1 MTVKDWI
8 YQALTV
14 GCYLVAVIAGLY
26 ARNKG
31 KINKL
36 TLAGKVMEVVGQLA
50 TYAVHEAERT
60 ELNGAG
66 KRKMAEE
73 TVSQGLDRLGIKG
86 VTPTVIDGAI
96 EDAVAAMKAASKEE
110 ADQPAEKTKEQAVSQ
125 PAEVKEVTNGK

>member
-60 ELNGAG
+60 ELNGAS
-66 KRKMAEE
+66 KRKRAEE
-73 TVSQGLDRLGIKG
+73 TVSQGLDWLGIKG
-86 VTPTVIDGAI
+86 VTPTVISGAI

-110 ADQPAEKTKEQAVSQ
+110 TDQLAETKQQAVSQ
-125 PAEVKEVTNGK
+125 PAEAKEVTNGK